1 MRGGV
6 RTVVVCVLRSSWTTS
21 VSDQLYSLR
30 TCGAGIDSFGL
41 YMTTNAN
48 RTYIQDQSR
57 SAQPASQPEV
67 REQQRLTWNTVN
79 INMFYTRVSLTETK
93 LRSTETT
100 AVKLSLFE
108 VTILH
113 LRTSPRAPVVSYRQ
127 GRILQLWDWETA

>member
-1 MRGGV
+1 
-6 RTVVVCVLRSSWTTS
+6 
-21 VSDQLYSLR
+21 
-30 TCGAGIDSFGL
+30 
-41 YMTTNAN
+41 
-48 RTYIQDQSR
+48 
-57 SAQPASQPEV
+57 
-67 REQQRLTWNTVN
+67 
-79 INMFYTRVSLTETK
+79 MFYTRVSLTETK